1 MQKISVIVPFYNA
14 EKYLRSCITAL
25 LSQDASQENY
35 EVILVDNNSTDS
47 SVAIAKQFP
56 RVKVLSESR
65 QGAYAA
71 RNTGLA
77 EARGEIIA
85 FTDAD
90 CLPDRDWLRN
100 MGTTMQSAQV
110 RLVLGSRLWAH
121 KPSALLSML
130 ETYENQKVEFMVK
143 SHIKELYYGYTNNMA
158 VQREVFDT
166 LGPFEERSRGADTL
180 LVRRTIDA
188 YSYEAVCYAP
198 SVRVRHLEIGSVW
211 KHYQKMWVYGRS
223 NLLSG
228 REVFLRSFNYRE
240 RPLNRHEAQQ
250 VFEETVRREGY
261 SKLRTRLL
269 AFLTMLEA
277 CAYLSGQWAARWHLY
292 RHSRA

>member
-1 MQKISVIVPFYNA
+1 MPKISVIVPFYNA

-25 LSQDASQENY
+25 LSQDSSLENY

-56 RVKVLSESR
+56 RVKVLSESK

-100 MGTTMQSAQV
+100 IATTMQSAQV

-121 KPSALLSML
+121 QSSALLSML
-130 ETYENQKVEFMVK
+130 EAYENQKVEFMVK

-158 VQREVFDT
+158 VRSEVFAT
-166 LGPFEERSRGADTL
+166 VGPFEERSRGADTI

-188 YSYEAVCYAP
+188 YSCEAVCYEP
-198 SVRVRHLEIGSVW
+198 SIRVRHLEIGSVW

-223 NLLSG
+223 NLLAG
-228 REVFLRSFNYRE
+228 QEVFLRPLNYRE

-250 VFEETVRREGY
+250 VFQETVRREGY
-261 SKLRTRLL
+261 SRLQTRLL
-269 AFLTMLEA
+269 SFLTILEA
-277 CAYLSGQWAARWHLY
+277 CAYLAGQRAARWHLY
-292 RHSRA
+292 RHPRA